1 MHQGKVY
8 LIGAG
13 PGDPEL
19 LTLKAVK
26 ALGQAQVILVDD
38 LVNPDI
44 LQFTSSDA
52 QIIKVGKRGGSCS
65 TPQEII
71 NHQLLDFALQ
81 GYTVARVKGG
91 DPLIFGRAG
100 EEIEF
105 LTQSGIKV
113 EIVNGI
119 TSGLAALATLGI
131 PLTHR
136 NFAHSATFITGANIH
151 PAGEPDWPSLAKSGA
166 TIVVYM
172 GLARLSYIS
181 LQLISGGMAASTPAA
196 IIQNVSLPQER
207 VVFCTLYELAT
218 VVEQENLC
226 SPAVIVIGQV
236 VQGAKTTKCSSD
248 FSNLIALCK

>member
-1 MHQGKVY
+1 MHLGKVY

-26 ALGQAQVILVDD
+26 VLGQAQVILVDD

-44 LQFTSSDA
+44 LQFTNSNA
-52 QIIKVGKRGGSCS
+52 RIIKVGKRGGSRS

-71 NHQLLDFALQ
+71 NQQLLDFALH
-81 GYTVARVKGG
+81 GYQVARVKGG

-105 LTQSGIKV
+105 LTQAGIEV
-113 EIVNGI
+113 VIINGI
-119 TSGLAALATLGI
+119 TSGLAALSSLGI

-136 NFAHSATFITGANIH
+136 NFAHSATFITGASVH
-151 PAGEPDWPSLAKSGA
+151 PAGEPDWPSLAKNNA
-166 TIVVYM
+166 TIVIYM
-172 GLARLSYIS
+172 GLTKLSYIAK
-181 LQLISGGMAASTPAA
+181 QLLAEGMDASTPAA
-196 IIQNVSLPQER
+196 IIQNVSLPHEHI
-207 VVFCTLYELAT
+207 VLCTLHEIAT

-226 SPAVIVIGQV
+226 SPAVIIIGQV
-236 VQGAKTTKCSSD
+236 VQGVKTTKD
-248 FSNLIALCK
+248 TANFFDLITLCK